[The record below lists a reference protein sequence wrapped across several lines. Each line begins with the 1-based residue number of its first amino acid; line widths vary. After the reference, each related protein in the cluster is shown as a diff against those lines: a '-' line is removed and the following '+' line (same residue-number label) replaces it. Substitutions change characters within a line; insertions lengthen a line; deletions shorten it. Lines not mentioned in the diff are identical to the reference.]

1 MLLCYCKGVRKVVKK
16 NVEKLHRKANRV
28 WFPMNTG
35 ERMMRSKK
43 DYNRQKAKKEVRN
56 YE

>member
-1 MLLCYCKGVRKVVKK
+1 MTQK
-16 NVEKLHRKANRV
+16 NKEKERRKASRV

-43 DYNRQKAKKEVRN
+43 DYNRQKNKREMRD